1 MDEDKKQKS
10 FTEQISSSFFKGLL
24 IVVPPAITVFVVT
37 WLFELT
43 EDTIG
48 KYLPA
53 KIPGAGLLIVL
64 VGIWVVGV
72 LSGNFLSEKILAFFD
87 SIIGKIPVVK
97 FIYKSV
103 KQVSK
108 AVFESDSMFK
118 SVVLVPYQKSYVLAF
133 QMLTVPE
140 PVREKLGDDYVCVY
154 MPWSM
159 NMTAGMNFFVKKSDV
174 IKLDM
179 LPQDALQFILT
190 AGTISTAGLVPT
202 DLEKLKAAGEQ
213 PKVADIARDIINK
226 EK

>member
-1 MDEDKKQKS
+1 MDEDNKPKS

-43 EDTIG
+43 ESTIG

-53 KIPGAGLLIVL
+53 KIPGAGLAIVL
-64 VGIWVVGV
+64 VGIWIVGV
-72 LSGNFLSEKILAFFD
+72 LSGNFLSKKILEFFD
-87 SIIGKIPVVK
+87 GLISKIPVVK

-118 SVVLVPYQKSYVLAF
+118 SVVLVPYQKSYVMGF
-133 QMLTVPE
+133 QILNVPE

-174 IKLDM
+174 IQLDM

-190 AGTISTAGLVPT
+190 AGTISTAGLLPT
-202 DLEKLKAAGEQ
+202 SLDKLKPSAQGSA
-213 PKVADIARDIINK
+213 IAQDVVNK

>member
-43 EDTIG
+43 ESTIG

-53 KIPGAGLLIVL
+53 KIPGVGLAIVL

-72 LSGNFLSEKILAFFD
+72 LSGNFLSKKILEFFD
-87 SIIGKIPVVK
+87 GLISKIPVVK

-118 SVVLVPYQKSYVLAF
+118 SVVLVPYQKSYVIGF
-133 QMLTVPE
+133 QILNVPE

-174 IKLDM
+174 IQLDM

-190 AGTISTAGLVPT
+190 AGTISTAGIIPT

>member
-1 MDEDKKQKS
+1 MDEDNKPKS

-43 EDTIG
+43 ESTIG

-53 KIPGAGLLIVL
+53 KIPGAGLIIVL
-64 VGIWVVGV
+64 VGIWIIGV
-72 LSGNFLSEKILAFFD
+72 LSGNFLSKKILEFFD
-87 SIIGKIPVVK
+87 GLISKIPVVK

-118 SVVLVPYQKSYVLAF
+118 SVVLVPYQKSYVMGF
-133 QMLTVPE
+133 QILHVPE

-174 IKLDM
+174 IQLDM

-190 AGTISTAGLVPT
+190 AGTITTAGLLPT
-202 DLEKLKAAGEQ
+202 DLDKLKPSAQGSA
-213 PKVADIARDIINK
+213 IARDVVSK
-226 EK
+226 ERSD

>member
-1 MDEDKKQKS
+1 MDKDNKPKS

-43 EDTIG
+43 ESTIG

-53 KIPGAGLLIVL
+53 KIPGAGLAIVL
-64 VGIWVVGV
+64 VGIWIVGV
-72 LSGNFLSEKILAFFD
+72 LSGNFLSKKILEFFD
-87 SIIGKIPVVK
+87 GLISKIPVVK

-118 SVVLVPYQKSYVLAF
+118 SVVLVPYQKSYVMGF
-133 QMLTVPE
+133 QILHVPE

-174 IKLDM
+174 IQLDM

-190 AGTISTAGLVPT
+190 AGTISTAGLLPT
-202 DLEKLKAAGEQ
+202 SLDKLKPSAQGSA
-213 PKVADIARDIINK
+213 IAQDVVNK

>member
-87 SIIGKIPVVK
+87 GLISKIPVVK

-118 SVVLVPYQKSYVLAF
+118 SVVHVPYQKSYVLAF

>member
-118 SVVLVPYQKSYVLAF
+118 SVVLVPYQKSDVLAF
-133 QMLTVPE
+133 PMLTVPE

>member
-1 MDEDKKQKS
+1 MDEDKKPKS

-24 IVVPPAITVFVVT
+24 IVVPPAITVFVVK

-48 KYLPA
+48 NYLPA
-53 KIPGAGLLIVL
+53 KLPGAGLVL
-64 VGIWVVGV
+64 VLVSIWVIGV
-72 LSGNFLSEKILAFFD
+72 LSGNFLSKKILEFFD
-87 SIIGKIPVVK
+87 GIISKIPVVK

-174 IKLDM
+174 IRLDM

-190 AGTISTAGLVPT
+190 AGTISTAGIIPT
-202 DLEKLKAAGEQ
+202 DLEKLKTNG
-213 PKVADIARDIINK
+213 DIHG
-226 EK
+226 

>member
-1 MDEDKKQKS
+1 MEEEKKQKS

-24 IVVPPAITVFVVT
+24 IVLPPAITIFVVK

-43 EDTIG
+43 EGSIG
-48 KYLPA
+48 NLLPV
-53 KIPGAGLLIVL
+53 KIPGIGLAILL
-64 VGIWVVGV
+64 ASIWIVGV
-72 LSGNFLSEKILAFFD
+72 LSGNFLSKKVLEFFD
-87 SIIGKIPVVK
+87 SIIGKIPIVK
-97 FIYKSV
+97 FIYGSV

-108 AVFESDSMFK
+108 ALFESDSAFK
-118 SVVLVPYQKSYVLAF
+118 HVVLVPYQKSYVMAF

-140 PVREKLGDDYVCVY
+140 PIKEKLGDDYVCVY

-174 IKLDM
+174 INLDM

-202 DLEKLKAAGEQ
+202 NLDKLKSKGNNQ
-213 PKVADIARDIINK
+213 S
-226 EK
+226 